1 MLFNVDLDNT
11 LIYSY
16 KHDIGVDKRCVEVYQ
31 GREVSFITGRTYEL
45 LGRLSHYVMIVPT
58 TTRTIEQYQR
68 INIGSINPD
77 YALVCNGGV
86 LLVNGKEDD
95 EWYNES
101 MDIVKPCQYELKKAT
116 GILKEDMNRCFELR
130 NIKNLFIFT
139 KSSSPYESM
148 QRLRAELDMSLVD
161 VLCNGVKVY
170 VVPKVLNKGNGV
182 KRLKEKLKA
191 YKVISSGDSEFDIPM
206 LNYADIGVAPLGL
219 GNAHELN
226 DSVKMIDSKNV
237 FSEEM
242 LEYVGGL
249 ILKR

>member
-1 MLFNVDLDNT
+1 MVLFNVDLDNT

-16 KHDIGVDKRCVEVYQ
+16 KHDIGGDKKCVELYD

-45 LGRLSHYVMIVPT
+45 LGRLSSYIMIVPT
-58 TTRTIEQYQR
+58 TTRTVEQYRR

-95 EWYNES
+95 GWYNES
-101 MDIVKPCQYELKKAT
+101 MDMVKPCQHELKKASR
-116 GILKEDMNRCFELR
+116 ILKGDMNRCFELR

-139 KSSSPYESM
+139 KSSNPYESM
-148 QRLRAELDMSLVD
+148 QRLTAGLDMSLVD

-191 YKVISSGDSEFDIPM
+191 YKVISSGDSEFDISM
-206 LNYADIGVAPLGL
+206 LNYADMGVAPLEL
-219 GNAHELN
+219 GYGYKLK
-226 DSVKMIDSKNV
+226 DSVKIIDSENV

-242 LEYVGGL
+242 LEY
-249 ILKR
+249 ILNNTL